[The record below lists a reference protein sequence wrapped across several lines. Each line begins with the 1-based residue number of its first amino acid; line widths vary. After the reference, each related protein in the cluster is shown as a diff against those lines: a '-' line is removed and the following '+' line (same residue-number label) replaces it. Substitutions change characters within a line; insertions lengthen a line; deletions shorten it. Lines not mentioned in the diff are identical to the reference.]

1 MQSNIRK
8 LLAGLSKCALLL
20 LSILVVGWGL
30 GAKLD
35 LYHVDQ
41 HQLPTISSTAKL
53 CLETR
58 SGPAI
63 VSVQQRAR
71 VRVTSDSVHFV
82 SVQFPLPEAG
92 LSVSAMRRLESS
104 CGSTRRRAL
113 CGPSWLR
120 RPPPVLL

>member
-35 LYHVDQ
+35 MYHADQ

-53 CLETR
+53 CLENR
-58 SGPAI
+58 SSPTI
-63 VSVQQRAR
+63 VSVPQRAR
-71 VRVTSDSVHFV
+71 VRVTSESVFV
-82 SVQFPLPEAG
+82 VSAKFPLPEAG
-92 LSVSAMRRLESS
+92 LSVSSMRRMERS